1 MMRRFRR
8 PFINAVPMTAAQIEV
23 MSKANALAASQQF
36 GQAAP
41 LFAELARE
49 MEASQHPRR
58 AANLHARAAHA
69 YADAGNAT
77 EALAQARV
85 ALNLFVQYQMV
96 QRTPEFYANITRKL
110 TQHGMVEATNALKAE
125 FGGKV
130 GAIPAPQAA
139 ARPNKLLPTNCPKCG
154 APLGGEVTWTDANTA
169 ECGYCGALIRPSA

>member
-130 GAIPAPQAA
+130 GAYLLRKRLRDPINCSPPIAQSAVHLWA
-139 ARPNKLLPTNCPKCG
+139 ARSLGQTPTQRSV
-154 APLGGEVTWTDANTA
+154 VTAA
-169 ECGYCGALIRPSA
+169 H